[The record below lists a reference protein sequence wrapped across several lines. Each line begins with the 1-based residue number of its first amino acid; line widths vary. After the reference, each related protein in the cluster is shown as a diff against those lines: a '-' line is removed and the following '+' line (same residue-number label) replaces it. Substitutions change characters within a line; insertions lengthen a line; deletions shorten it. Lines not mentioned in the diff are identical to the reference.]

1 MYTRPGLCLQAYPED
16 PRSISALL
24 QLRDV
29 LLIGVQGIQKAVVG
43 VDGLPGQRS
52 EDLALFPR
60 NLLQATQGPAVEL
73 GLVVEGFDPVLEKPP
88 GEPHAALLRLESLVH
103 GCLVPFSGEPIESLR
118 GFPVAPRV
126 SLVHC
131 KPPIPPICAGSKD

>member
-1 MYTRPGLCLQAYPED
+1 MYTRTGPCLQAYPED
-16 PRSISALL
+16 PRSIFALL

-43 VDGLPGQRS
+43 ADGIPGQRP
-52 EDLALFPR
+52 ENLALFPR
-60 NLLQATQGPAVEL
+60 ELLQAAQGPAVEL
-73 GLVVEGFDPVLEKPP
+73 GLVIEGFDPVLEKPP
-88 GEPHAALLRLESLVH
+88 GEPHAALLRLERLVH
-103 GCLVPFSGEPIESLR
+103 GCLVPLAGEPFWSLR

-131 KPPIPPICAGSKD
+131 RPPIPPICAGSKD